1 MKKIAYLFLAA
12 TLVACNGKK
21 QEMPAASNDFAVVT
35 LASDTAELVTSY
47 PATLKGVEDIEIRPR
62 VAGQITK
69 VLVDEGDFVRKG
81 QVLFQIDAVQYVA
94 AVKAAEAQINV
105 INANIA
111 TSELTLKNKQML
123 REQDIISQYD
133 FEVAQN
139 QLKTLQAQLAQ
150 AQSQLVNAKENL
162 SYCTV
167 TSPVAGVVGMIP
179 YRLGSLVSG
188 SSVQPLTTVSNISEM
203 YAYFSMPEKELLKIT
218 KEGGV
223 DKAIGE
229 MPLIDLKM
237 ADGSIYD
244 VKGKVSAITGVIDAS
259 TGSVQMRATFAN
271 SGKILRSGGTGT
283 VIFPSYNTNII
294 KVAQK
299 ATFDIQNKK
308 YVYVVANDNTV
319 SSREIQVHSQ
329 NDGKNY
335 VVLSGL
341 NVGERIVVEGVNQLK
356 AGMKINPITLKQS
369 EENRKK
375 AEQALKDG
383 KMPGQN

>member
-1 MKKIAYLFLAA
+1 MKKIAYLLMAA
-12 TLVACNGKK
+12 TMVACSGKK

-35 LASDTAELVTSY
+35 LVSDTAELTTSY
-47 PATLKGVEDIEIRPR
+47 PTTLKGVEDIEIRPR

-81 QVLFQIDAVQYVA
+81 QVLFQIDAVQYAA

-167 TSPVAGVVGMIP
+167 KSPVAGVVGMIP

-188 SSVQPLTTVSNISEM
+188 QSVQPLTTVSNISEM

-244 VKGKVSAITGVIDAS
+244 IKGKVSAITGVIDAS

-271 SGKILRSGGTGT
+271 TGNILRSGGTGT

-308 YVYVVANDNTV
+308 FITV
-319 SSREIQVHSQ
+319 TCCDCGYTELYKQPE
-329 NDGKNY
+329 N
-335 VVLSGL
+335 
-341 NVGERIVVEGVNQLK
+341 
-356 AGMKINPITLKQS
+356 AGMNVLDFLFG
-369 EENRKK
+369 N
-375 AEQALKDG
+375 G
-383 KMPGQN
+383 